1 MGVKEMN
8 HDVSMLAWFK
18 LLFGSVPTVNMI
30 VTHDGSSSKKKK
42 SSDASPKPGDDGSSS
57 KKKKSSDASPK
68 PGDDGYSS
76 SDEFMP
82 DKHGNLPWKKNQVR
96 VLHQRQARK
105 NQSRRNM
112 LVRIVMM
119 TLCSVSEKLY
129 VVSYFMLC

>member
-42 SSDASPKPGDDGSSS
+42 SSDASPKPGDDG
-57 KKKKSSDASPK
+57 
-68 PGDDGYSS
+68 YSS

-82 DKHGNLPWKKNQVR
+82 DKHGNLPWKKKSGKSVASTSGKKKSKSKK
-96 VLHQRQARK
+96 H
-105 NQSRRNM
+105 
-112 LVRIVMM
+112 
-119 TLCSVSEKLY
+119 VSEN
-129 VVSYFMLC
+129 SDDDFM